1 MEATVGSVGQG
12 YIVDNNRHA
21 ERILTVLEDRRLFR
35 DRATIEDCDFCR
47 RSAHELRG
55 LLEARMLTI
64 EAGAQP

>member
-1 MEATVGSVGQG
+1 MEATVGSVDQG
-12 YIVDNNRHA
+12 YIVDNHRHA